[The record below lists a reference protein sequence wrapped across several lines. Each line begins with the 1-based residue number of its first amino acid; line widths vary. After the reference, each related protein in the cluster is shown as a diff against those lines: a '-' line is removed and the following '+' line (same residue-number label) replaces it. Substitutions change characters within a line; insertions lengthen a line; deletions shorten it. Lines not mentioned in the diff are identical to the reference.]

1 MIDTQA
7 IRSKILNLA
16 MRGQLTEQL
25 PEDGT
30 AEELYQQIQAEK
42 QAFVTAGKI
51 KKEKPLPGITPEET
65 PFDIPENW
73 KWVRIA
79 DISSITS
86 GGTPSRGN
94 SLFWNGNIPW
104 VKISDISAKYV
115 TETEEKITEAGL
127 NNSSAKIFPKGTLLY
142 TIFATIGTVG
152 ILNIDAATNQAIA
165 GVTFLGK
172 YNLDYLY
179 YILVGLKDILV
190 AKGKGMAQMNINQ
203 TILKNTPIPLPPL
216 AEQQRI
222 VEKIG
227 QVFSVLDT
235 IDALQA
241 RHADNLAALKAK
253 LIDAAIRGKLTEQLP
268 QDGTA
273 EELYQRIQA
282 EKQALI
288 KAGKIRKEKPLPEVT
303 PKEAPFD
310 IPANWKWV
318 RLANIWSV
326 INGDRGKNYP
336 AKSTLSRNG
345 IPFVSALNL
354 DGGTVAND
362 DRLLCLSES
371 QYDKLGNGKLIQGDI
386 VVCIRGSL
394 GKHGRY
400 PFEKGAIASSLAIMR
415 LPINEPLLDDYLMTY
430 LDAPLFFDEIL
441 KYNNGTAQPNLAAKN
456 LEKFLIPL
464 PPLAEQQRIV
474 ARLDEVLK
482 IIEQ

>member
-1 MIDTQA
+1 
-7 IRSKILNLA
+7 

-25 PEDGT
+25 PEDGAAASFIARST
-30 AEELYQQIQAEK
+30 SKKTTKMMEVPFEIPSNWIWTSIEEIAVPVGKKADQIFANEVK
-42 QAFVTAGKI
+42 KSGKY
-51 KKEKPLPGITPEET
+51 P
-65 PFDIPENW
+65 
-73 KWVRIA
+73 A
-79 DISSITS
+79 ISQGERFIDGYT
-86 GGTPSRGN
+86 
-94 SLFWNGNIPW
+94 
-104 VKISDISAKYV
+104 D
-115 TETEEKITEAGL
+115 EEKAIVNLPLVIFGDHTKIVKFVDFPFVICADGVKCL
-127 NNSSAKIFPKGTLLY
+127 KVSFPNNPKYIFYWMKHASSAIEDRGYARHYSLLK
-142 TIFATIGTVG
+142 
-152 ILNIDAATNQAIA
+152 
-165 GVTFLGK
+165 K
-172 YNLDYLY
+172 YP
-179 YILVGLKDILV
+179 V
-190 AKGKGMAQMNINQ
+190 
-203 TILKNTPIPLPPL
+203 PLPPL

-273 EELYQRIQA
+273 EELYQHIQA